1 MFGAEFK
8 VARQTA
14 GGDKYEIYSPW
25 FPRQADNA
33 IFTFYQIQKL
43 LGTGDLVVEI
53 FHKNAEDLGP
63 GSLITSTFV
72 EEGSS
77 GVFWTSTP
85 VTGLKELVR
94 CRVHAGF
101 ASGAGHYGAWFRILE
116 PTWFNRARAD
126 A

>member
-8 VARQTA
+8 VARQVVD
-14 GGDKYEIYSPW
+14 GDKYEIYCPW

-43 LGTGDLVVEI
+43 LGTNDLVVEI

-63 GSLITSTFV
+63 GSVITSTFV
-72 EEGSS
+72 EDGSS

-94 CRVHAGF
+94 YRVYAGF
-101 ASGAGHYGAWFRILE
+101 DTGMGHYGVWFRILE
-116 PTWFNRARAD
+116 PTWFNKAD